1 MPIMAIGSRW
11 TQMLSSFLRGNN
23 RDRFIKERRRHGTD
37 PPRDCSGPP
46 LFVGLVAGLSSREDF
61 SPDLFANRSRLF
73 PRKNDDNIWV
83 HREPMAIIGI
93 ADHGFDDV
101 PQHIGRAGPDP

>member
-23 RDRFIKERRRHGTD
+23 RDRFANR
-37 PPRDCSGPP
+37 SGEKSSLDDSPATSP
-46 LFVGLVAGLSSREDF
+46 TNNGGPEQSRGGSVPWRLLSF
-61 SPDLFANRSRLF
+61 MNRSRLF

-93 ADHGFDDV
+93 ADHGFD
-101 PQHIGRAGPDP
+101 